1 MIFYSAFIA
10 AAALCLT
17 TSGLMVDSGNT
28 AMASRARPIVALPL
42 EDTELNMMFTNE
54 ATGALANAWTNF
66 TSPVCASKIL
76 GITHAN
82 YFTV

>member
-42 EDTELNMMFTNE
+42 EGTKLDYWYTNE